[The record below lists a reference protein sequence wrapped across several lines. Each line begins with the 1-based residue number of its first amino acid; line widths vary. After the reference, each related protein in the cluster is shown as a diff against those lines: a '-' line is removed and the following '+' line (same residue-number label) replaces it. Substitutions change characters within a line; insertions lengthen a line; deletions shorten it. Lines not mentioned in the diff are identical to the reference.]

1 MRNKDTILLE
11 RAYLQTKRVI
21 SEDSKEESLKALHD
35 AISNHAKNP
44 NDDSAKKSLDD
55 AMTAY
60 YKVVSDGN
68 TNSSVASAE
77 GDTANSKAA
86 DDKDGWQLDST
97 EKQVIHDPNAQTIA
111 TGATSEIENSSAKD
125 ENGNEL
131 SYQRTQT
138 PYAAG
143 DEAFKNYKSTAVR
156 PTEVGEEPA
165 DKNAAAASARE
176 RLKKERAKD
185 VYNQASGL
193 R

>member
-21 SEDSKEESLKALHD
+21 SEDSKEDSLKALQD

-44 NDDSAKKSLDD
+44 NDESAKKTLDD

-60 YKVVSDGN
+60 YKVVAGN
-68 TNSSVASAE
+68 GGSASSSTNS
-77 GDTANSKAA
+77 
-86 DDKDGWQLDST
+86 DDKDGWHLDST
-97 EKQVIHDPNAQTIA
+97 EKQVIHDPNAQAVA
-111 TGATSEIENSSAKD
+111 TGATSEIENQSAKD

-138 PYAAG
+138 PVVAG
-143 DEAFKNYKSTAVR
+143 DEDFKNHKSTAVR

-165 DKNAAAASARE
+165 DKNAAYTSARE
-176 RLKKERAKD
+176 RLKKERAKE
-185 VYNQASGL
+185 VYNQAQGL